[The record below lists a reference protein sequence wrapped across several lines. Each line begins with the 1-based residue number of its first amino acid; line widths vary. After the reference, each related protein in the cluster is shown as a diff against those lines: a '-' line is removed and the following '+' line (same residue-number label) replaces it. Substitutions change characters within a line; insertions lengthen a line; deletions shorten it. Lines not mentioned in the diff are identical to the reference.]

1 VGELGVD
8 DHRLVFVG
16 GLHRSGTTPLA
27 RTLATHPQ
35 VSGFVETGA
44 REDEGQHLQT
54 VYPRVRDYGGAGHFA
69 FSPAAHLT
77 ETSPYV
83 GTESAA
89 TLLEQ
94 WKPYW
99 DLSRPVLVEK
109 SPPNLIM
116 TRFLQELFPDAY
128 FVMVVRHPVIVTL
141 STRKWARKMTMKR
154 LAAHWFRAHDL
165 FAADAPA
172 IRRLHVVKYEDLVG
186 QPEQAL
192 DGIGR
197 FLGLD
202 GPIPPETLQGHRSS
216 SYAAQW
222 GEWASSRAPLPF
234 LRYHGL
240 VRAYEDR
247 ARRYGYSMRDLS
259 RTEPFP
265 VPEAR

>member
-1 VGELGVD
+1 VGEQSVD

-27 RTLATHPQ
+27 RCLATHPQ
-35 VSGFVETGA
+35 VSGFRETGA

-69 FSPAAHLT
+69 FADAAHLT
-77 ETSPYV
+77 EHSPYV
-83 GTESAA
+83 SKESAA
-89 TLLEQ
+89 TLLDQ
-94 WKPYW
+94 WRPYW

-116 TRFLQELFPDAY
+116 TRFLQELFPDAF

-141 STRKWARKMTMKR
+141 STRKWARKMTMRR
-154 LAAHWFRAHDL
+154 LTRHWFHAHDL
-165 FAADAPA
+165 FAADAPR
-172 IRRLHVVKYEDLVG
+172 IRNLHVVKYEDLVG
-186 QPEQAL
+186 RPHETL
-192 DGIGR
+192 EDIGR
-197 FLGLD
+197 FLELD

-216 SYAAQW
+216 SYEALW
-222 GEWASSRAPLPF
+222 RSWAVSRQPLPF

-240 VRAYEDR
+240 VRAFENR

-259 RTEPFP
+259 VAEPFP
-265 VPEAR
+265 AAGHR